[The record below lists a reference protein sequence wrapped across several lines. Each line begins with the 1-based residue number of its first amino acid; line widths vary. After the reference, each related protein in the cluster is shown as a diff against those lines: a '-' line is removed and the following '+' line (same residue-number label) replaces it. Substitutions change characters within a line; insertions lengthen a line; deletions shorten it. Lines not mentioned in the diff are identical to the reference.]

1 MKRLLVAAFA
11 LSAALFAWHPADAA
25 SINGMEQ
32 VVICDPTTNQ
42 GKNCAKPDSSGN
54 LPITGS
60 ISASLNG
67 FTPTAAA
74 TANVTDVVNTSQD
87 VALPAGTDVVVT
99 NKGSVD
105 VNFRIQVGAGT
116 AVSTDQTLK
125 AGAAI
130 GLHVGTA
137 THLSVIAPTGTGTG
151 ATAGQVN
158 IQGGAGLAT
167 GYGGSSSSGS
177 SGAIYGPTATGSAA
191 ANPPV
196 QAGGTINGGAT
207 GNVQGFAMKAA
218 STAPAATDPALVV
231 AVSPNGGQATAA
243 LQPTNAAQGS
253 TTSGQTGPLVQGAV
267 TTSAPTY
274 TTAQTNPLSLDT
286 AGNLRDVEKN
296 SASILSAVQGAI
308 PAGTNL
314 IGKVGIDQTTP
325 GTTNGVQVNAALPA
339 GTNVIGKTS
348 IDQTTPGT
356 TNAVQAIA
364 GTTGGTTPFT
374 LTAAASTNATN
385 IKASAGLV
393 DHVSVYNIS
402 ATPAWVSF
410 YDTASTPTCGTGIKY
425 QVLAPA
431 NSTSGAGAVE
441 DYAIGVGHTSGIGIC
456 FTTGI
461 AGTGNVAASSYVVNV
476 FYK

>member
-11 LSAALFAWHPADAA
+11 LPAVLFAWHPADAA

-60 ISASLNG
+60 ISASLSG

-125 AGAAI
+125 AGAAV

-296 SASILSAVQGAI
+296 SAAILSAAQ
-308 PAGTNL
+308 AGT
-314 IGKVGIDQTTP
+314 QTTGSAVP
-325 GTTNGVQVNAALPA
+325 ASAIYVCLNQSGNCVGLTGTANGLKVDGSAVTQPVSGADPCFGSLKSSAPINLAASGQIITGTASKKTYICALHLVSATAQNIALVEGTGTTCA
-339 GTNVIGKTS
+339 TNIFGL
-348 IDQTTPGT
+348 
-356 TNAVQAIA
+356 A
-364 GTTGGTTPFT
+364 GGTTAAT
-374 LTAAASTNATN
+374 GWNLAANGGLAEGSGNGTIIWGSGDANVTAANTCLLSSST
-385 IKASAGLV
+385 GQ
-393 DHVSVYNIS
+393 IS
-402 ATPAWVSF
+402 G
-410 YDTASTPTCGTGIKY
+410 TA
-425 QVLAPA
+425 
-431 NSTSGAGAVE
+431 E
-441 DYAIGVGHTSGIGIC
+441 
-456 FTTGI
+456 
-461 AGTGNVAASSYVVNV
+461 YVQQ
-476 FYK
+476 